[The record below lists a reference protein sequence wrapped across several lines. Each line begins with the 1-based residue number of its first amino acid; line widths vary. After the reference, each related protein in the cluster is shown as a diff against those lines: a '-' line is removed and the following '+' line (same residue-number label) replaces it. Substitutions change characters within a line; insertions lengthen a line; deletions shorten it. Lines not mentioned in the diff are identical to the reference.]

1 MTANNPL
8 VTPLDTVFRF
18 SHRLRVRWSE
28 VDMQKIVF
36 NGHYLMYFDTAVA
49 EYWRALALP
58 YEDAMHKLGG
68 DLYVVK
74 ATVEYKASARY
85 DDRLDVAM
93 KCARIGKSSITFE
106 GAIYCEGKLL
116 VTGELVYV
124 YADPATQK
132 SMPVPAQLRSIMEGF
147 EAGAEMTR
155 ASVGD
160 WQTLRADALALRTEV
175 FVQEQ
180 GVPLEMEH
188 DEFDKDA
195 VHVVIRNLLGAPI
208 ATARLIQQAPGVA
221 RIGRMAVKRV
231 LRGSNLGATALQA
244 MLDEASSR
252 GDHTAVLH
260 AQLSAKAFY
269 AKFGFVQEGDV
280 YEEAGIQHV
289 TMSKQLTN

>member
-1 MTANNPL
+1 MSTHSTPVMPNNAA
-8 VTPLDTVFRF
+8 FRF

-132 SMPVPAQLRSIMEGF
+132 SMPVPEALRSILEGY
-147 EAGAEMTR
+147 EAGRAMTR
-155 ASVGD
+155 AAVGN
-160 WQTLRADALALRTEV
+160 WQSLQVDALALRTEV
-175 FVQEQ
+175 FVEEQ
-180 GVPLEMEH
+180 GVPLEIEH

-195 VHVVIRNLLGAPI
+195 VHVVIRNLMDAPV
-208 ATARLIQQAPGVA
+208 ATARLIQQSKGVS

-244 MLDEASSR
+244 MLDAASSR

-289 TMSKQLTN
+289 TMSKSLLF